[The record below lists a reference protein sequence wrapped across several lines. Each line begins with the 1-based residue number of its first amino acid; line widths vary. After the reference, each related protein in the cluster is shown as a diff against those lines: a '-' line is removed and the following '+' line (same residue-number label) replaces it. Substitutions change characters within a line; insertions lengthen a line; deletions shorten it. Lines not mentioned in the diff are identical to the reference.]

1 MGMDLVPINPSEDAP
16 RWDVPEMSWH
26 GEVIS
31 GRYSWAGW
39 SELCGLLK
47 EWGVPTEEF
56 DCMNEGKMISE
67 ETCIRV
73 AEAIEQHLPELPAD
87 YQEWL
92 QPHIELWR
100 TCGGYKQ
107 C

>member
-16 RWDVPEMSWH
+16 RWNEPGKSWH
-26 GEVIS
+26 GKVVW
-31 GRYSWAGW
+31 GRYNWAGW
-39 SELCGLLK
+39 TVLWELLQ
-47 EWGVPTEEF
+47 EWGVLTEEF
-56 DCMNEGKMISE
+56 DCMNDGKVISE
-67 ETCIRV
+67 EACIRV
-73 AEAIEQHLPELPAD
+73 ADAIEQHLPELPPD

-92 QPHIELWR
+92 RPHIQLWR